1 MGHTM
6 SQASTRK
13 HPRTAFTFTTGSSGP
28 VDVSMTFDGEVLTRY
43 VIEGYS
49 AGSSLTRTPSFIDE
63 NGVTVYTGAVNSDA
77 GKVSYAPTGGVEL
90 DGNYTVRMTPG
101 ATPGTGGVDYL
112 TLFVR

>member
-6 SQASTRK
+6 SRASTRK
-13 HPRTAFTFTTGSSGP
+13 HPRTAFTFGVGSSGP
-28 VDVSMTFDGEVLTRY
+28 VDASMHFDGEVLTRY

-63 NGVTVYTGAVNSDA
+63 NGVTVYTGAANADA
-77 GKVSYAPTGGVEL
+77 IKTSVAPTGGIEL
-90 DGNYTVRMTPG
+90 DGDYTVRMTPG
-101 ATPGTGGVDYL
+101 ATPATGGVDYL